1 MGKGNGTKNA
11 FTSIWKS
18 AILILALLMNVTL
31 GYRLFS
37 GDQSVM
43 AWRAL
48 KGKQSEIV
56 AEFSVLDQRRAE
68 LSREIRLLKTDN
80 EYVEKVIRQRLNY
93 VRPNEILY
101 IFDEVEP
108 EGLIWTGSG
117 ADGYGDQ

>member
-1 MGKGNGTKNA
+1 MDKSSGANNV

-18 AILILALLMNVTL
+18 AILILALLMNFTL
-31 GYRLFS
+31 GYRLFV
-37 GDQSVM
+37 GEQSVM
-43 AWRAL
+43 AWRSM
-48 KGKQSEIV
+48 KGKQSDLV
-56 AEFSVLDQRRAE
+56 AELAVLDQHRAS

-108 EGLIWTGSG
+108 GDLIWARSGS
-117 ADGYGDQ
+117 DGYGD

>member
-1 MGKGNGTKNA
+1 MGKSTSANIV

-18 AILILALLMNVTL
+18 VILFLALLMNITL
-31 GYRLFS
+31 GYRLLA

-43 AWRAL
+43 VWRAM
-48 KGKQSEIV
+48 KGKQGALATEL
-56 AEFSVLDQRRAE
+56 AVLDQRRAS

-101 IFDEVEP
+101 IFDEVEA
-108 EGLIWTGSG
+108 GDLIWTGSG
-117 ADGYGDQ
+117 SDGYGD